1 MRIIARR
8 TLVEFMELHPDS
20 KAQLEAWYYE
30 VRKADWEKPSDVLE
44 QYSRASTIGD
54 RVVFRKGNDYRIV
67 VRINYKIQVVYIC
80 FVGTHA
86 EYDRIDPSTVW
97 NY

>member
-1 MRIIARR
+1 MRIIAKR
-8 TLVEFMELHPDS
+8 TLVKFMETHPDS
-20 KAQLEAWYYE
+20 KSQLEAWHDE
-30 VRKADWEKPSDVLE
+30 VRKANWEKPSDVLN

-67 VRINYKIQVVYIC
+67 VRINYQIKIVYIC
-80 FVGTHA
+80 FIGTHA

-97 NY
+97 DY

>member
-20 KAQLEAWYYE
+20 RAQLEAWYHE
-30 VRKADWEKPSDVLE
+30 VRQANWEKPSDVLE
-44 QYSRASTIGD
+44 QYSRASTIRD
-54 RVVFRKGNDYRIV
+54 RVVFRKGNSYRIV
-67 VRINYKIQVVYIC
+67 VRINYRIQIVYIC